1 MPKIDQIFNNNV
13 ALVELDNHSQA
24 VVKGRG
30 IAFQK
35 KRGDVIP
42 AK

>member
-24 VVKGRG
+24 VVKGT
-30 IAFQK
+30 
-35 KRGDVIP
+35 GDRISKE
-42 AK
+42 AWRCDSG

>member
-1 MPKIDQIFNNNV
+1 V

-30 IAFQK
+30 IAF
-35 KRGDVIP
+35 RSV
-42 AK
+42 AM